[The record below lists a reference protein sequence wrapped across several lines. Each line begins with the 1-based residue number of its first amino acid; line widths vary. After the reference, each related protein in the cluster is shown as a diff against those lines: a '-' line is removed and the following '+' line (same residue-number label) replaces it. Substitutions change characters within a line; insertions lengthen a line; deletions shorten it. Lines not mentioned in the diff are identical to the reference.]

1 MLLELFDKVW
11 IVSVNNLRESKRL
24 LYFAWKYGIDS
35 HFSSYVHTKQIF
47 YWTLLLDASSY
58 LSEAV

>member
-35 HFSSYVHTKQIF
+35 HVHTKQIF